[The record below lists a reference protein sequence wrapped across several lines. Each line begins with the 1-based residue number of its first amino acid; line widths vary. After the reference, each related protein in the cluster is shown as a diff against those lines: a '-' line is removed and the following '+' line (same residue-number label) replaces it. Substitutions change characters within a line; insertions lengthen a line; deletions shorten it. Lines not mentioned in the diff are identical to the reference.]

1 MVEKGLLGG
10 VVEICRIN
18 IVLRA
23 WVVDWLFLKGVVTLT
38 DHKRMDSTMVCG
50 PIGGI
55 YPYPFS
61 DPVPCA
67 QAS

>member
-23 WVVDWLFLKGVVTLT
+23 WVVDWLFLKGGGDTVPFAQ
-38 DHKRMDSTMVCG
+38 DS
-50 PIGGI
+50 
-55 YPYPFS
+55 
-61 DPVPCA
+61 
-67 QAS
+67 